1 MIPRRKPFI
10 EDLSQAHL
18 LSTQSCP
25 PAAKP
30 AFSESEVSRFIG
42 DICADGDCLHLR
54 SQQRVPLPPP
64 GKVVVLREGMLAVDA
79 MPAKGKLQVLDFL
92 VAGDVLSAATV
103 LPAPG
108 VSLRA
113 ITRASLVCLDPP
125 SVNRGMPSHDYWSFL
140 IMQCHDQIARANI
153 HQLLIGRL
161 ETEQRVA
168 SFILALAL
176 RSMRK
181 ETHSVSVE
189 LPMSRTDIANY
200 LVINCDTLSRTMM
213 RFCDSGLIERESRH
227 AIRVVDIDALKK
239 KSPLAS
245 LLSAMF
251 DNRAGRERCV
261 FERHAEV
268 CTPAATDESRSIA
281 PLVLTVAGLTGSSA
295 RQPHSSRRGS

>member
-1 MIPRRKPFI
+1 MMFRHKPFI
-10 EDLSQAHL
+10 EDDLPPTQL
-18 LSTQSCP
+18 CPSTVNASLD
-25 PAAKP
+25 
-30 AFSESEVSRFIG
+30 ESELSRFVEN
-42 DICADGDCLHLR
+42 ICAHGDCLHLR
-54 SQQRVPLPPP
+54 SQQRVPLPQP
-64 GKVVVLREGMLAVDA
+64 GKVVVLREGTLAIDA

-92 VAGDVLSAATV
+92 LPHDVLSAATV

-113 ITRASLVCLDPP
+113 ITCASLVSLDPP
-125 SVNRGMPSHDYWSFL
+125 PVNRTVPSHDYWTFL
-140 IMQCHDQIARANI
+140 VMRCHSQLARANM
-153 HQLLIGRL
+153 HQLLTGRL

-176 RSMRK
+176 RKLGK
-181 ETHSVSVE
+181 ESRSVSVE

-227 AIRVVDIDALKK
+227 SIRVVNIDALKK

-251 DNRAGRERCV
+251 EKRAGWQEWGLGRQ
-261 FERHAEV
+261 AEARPSA
-268 CTPAATDESRSIA
+268 PADEDHGVA
-281 PLVLTVAGLTGSSA
+281 PLVLTVAGLHSPASD
-295 RQPHSSRRGS
+295 PYSSRGAL

>member
-1 MIPRRKPFI
+1 MIPRRKPFVEGI
-10 EDLSQAHL
+10 SQASI
-18 LSTQSCP
+18 LSTQPSP
-25 PAAKP
+25 SIAKP
-30 AFSESEVSRFIG
+30 AFNELQISRFIG
-42 DICADGDCLHLR
+42 DISADGDCLHLR

-113 ITRASLVCLDPP
+113 ITSASLVCLDPP
-125 SVNRGMPSHDYWSFL
+125 SINRGMPSHDYWSFL
-140 IMQCHDQIARANI
+140 IIQCHDQMARANI

-176 RSMRK
+176 RNIHKDAR
-181 ETHSVSVE
+181 SVSVE

-213 RFCDSGLIERESRH
+213 RFCDSGLIKRESRH
-227 AIRVVDIDALKK
+227 AIRVVDIEALKK

-245 LLSAMF
+245 LLSTTF
-251 DNRAGRERCV
+251 DNRAGREECV
-261 FERHAEV
+261 FERRAEV
-268 CTPAATDESRSIA
+268 STPQAPDESCSVA
-281 PLVLTVAGLTGSSA
+281 PLVMTVAGLALSSG
-295 RQPHSSRRGS
+295 RQTRSSRGEL